1 MKSSNI
7 AAIAGESGE
16 PLDVARGYPR
26 IEGLTMRRFENADVP
41 ARVAWMNDERT
52 RQYMSL
58 PNNVSPAT
66 TIAWLR
72 RVRKTPGRYDFT
84 VTRIGSDSPVAMLG
98 LTPRDG
104 EETPELYVFV
114 DPDLHGCGVG
124 SAAMKIV
131 LEWLGRAES
140 PHHACWL
147 TVDLANERA
156 IRLYNRLG
164 FHLEGESRSHNHRV
178 RMSWSSSRRQDTR
191 S

>member
-16 PLDVARGYPR
+16 PLDVARGSPR

-104 EETPELYVFV
+104 E
-114 DPDLHGCGVG
+114 GN
-124 SAAMKIV
+124 A
-131 LEWLGRAES
+131 RA
-140 PHHACWL
+140 L
-147 TVDLANERA
+147 
-156 IRLYNRLG
+156 
-164 FHLEGESRSHNHRV
+164 RV
-178 RMSWSSSRRQDTR
+178 RRPRPARLWSGISRYENRFGMAGSGGVTSPRLLAYCGPRQRARHPPLQPPRLSSRR
-191 S
+191 